1 MLGIN
6 EYTSYRA
13 LLDRWQLWHPRAKFD
28 IQRGQR
34 MNNASEVAPPQVY
47 VRCTFCSQ
55 SLGHSLLVQNVR
67 NREGKRMNVQTN
79 LSSGGRASGKQKV
92 KEDALF
98 YIMKLISYPY

>member
-92 KEDALF
+92 K
-98 YIMKLISYPY
+98 